1 MWVMVIKQRLE
12 ILLVYFNNR
21 EPAGMGYITVSDL
34 SIANYPPP
42 ILISR

>member
-21 EPAGMGYITVSDL
+21 EPAGVGYITVSDL
-34 SIANYPPP
+34 YIANYPP
-42 ILISR
+42 RF